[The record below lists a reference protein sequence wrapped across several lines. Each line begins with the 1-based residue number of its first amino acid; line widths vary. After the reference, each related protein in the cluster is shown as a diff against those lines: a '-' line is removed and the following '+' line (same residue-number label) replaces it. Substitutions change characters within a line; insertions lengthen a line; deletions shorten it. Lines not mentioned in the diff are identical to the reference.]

1 MKNLDCWK
9 IRVIMKYM
17 PIKSDYYE
25 YLLALNN
32 DFADISSSLM
42 ENPEVVTLFLN
53 YVNEKV
59 CEKISVNGSAIMV
72 VDSENNLSVRSWE
85 GMIPPPFK
93 LPEYILHEESEVESH
108 FRETHFSLDEDTIFS
123 AAVKDAKP
131 FLVAK
136 SSDDKRIFQNDDE
149 DFLKCGSYIFIPLLQ
164 KDFVFGL
171 VVLSRNADLQPFS
184 EDDFTLVCDIIRVA
198 LPSMIALSHFLNYQ
212 EHSGIKKAN
221 ELAVDTQ
228 KALFLKKIPE
238 VKDVS
243 LGVFHSNGDVTWG
256 DYYDVL
262 VAPKN
267 KVHFLMMDVVGR
279 GMYSLYILVILRALL
294 RLSVN
299 FLSDAASLLTW
310 LNRGL
315 FSENITDNHY
325 ASLSIISYDVATRSA
340 EIATAGIN
348 SVFYFDAASG
358 MITRLSKT
366 SDPLGMMGN
375 IKYSNLTRTCKTGDI
390 MIVCT
395 DGLIESVNANGEQY
409 GVNKL
414 ARVVKQYSDLDG
426 ATIAKKVKE
435 DVQKFCDSTN
445 SRDDR
450 TLLIIKVK
458 G

>member
-1 MKNLDCWK
+1 MPVKN
-9 IRVIMKYM
+9 
-17 PIKSDYYE
+17 DYYE
-25 YLLALNN
+25 YLLALNS
-32 DFADISSSLM
+32 DFVDISSSLM

-53 YVNEKV
+53 YVNERL
-59 CEKISVNGSAIMV
+59 CEKISVDGSAIMV
-72 VDSENNLSVRSWE
+72 VDSENNLSVRSWK
-85 GMIPPPFK
+85 GVIPPPFK

-123 AAVKDAKP
+123 AVVKDAKP
-131 FLVAK
+131 FLVVK
-136 SSDDKRIFQNDDE
+136 SSDDKRIFQNGNE
-149 DFLKCGSYIFIPLLQ
+149 NFLKCGSYVFIPLKQ

-171 VVLSRNADLQPFS
+171 VIMSRNVDLKPFS
-184 EDDFTLVCDIIRVA
+184 EDDFTLACDIIRVA
-198 LPSMIALSHFLNYQ
+198 LPSMTTLSHFLNYQ
-212 EHSGIKKAN
+212 EHSGIKKNN

-228 KALFLKKIPE
+228 KTLFPKQLPE
-238 VKDVS
+238 IKDIS
-243 LGVFHSNGDVTWG
+243 LGVSHSSGDVTWG

-279 GMYSLYILVILRALL
+279 GIYSLYILVVLRAML
-294 RLSVN
+294 RLAVN

-325 ASLSIISYDVATRSA
+325 ASLSIISYDVGARSA

-348 SVFYFDAASG
+348 SVFYFDAASKV
-358 MITRLSKT
+358 ISRLSKT
-366 SDPLGMMGN
+366 SDPLGMMGS
-375 IKYSNLTRTCKTGDI
+375 IKYTNLSHVCKPGDI
-390 MIVCT
+390 MIICT

-409 GVNKL
+409 GSNRL
-414 ARVVKQYSDLDG
+414 AYIVKKYGDLEG
-426 ATIAKKVKE
+426 SAIAKKVKE
-435 DVQKFCDSTN
+435 DVQKFCDTTN

-450 TLLIIKVK
+450 TLLVIKVK